1 MRLISDEDLKD
12 RASEYCLSED
22 EFRRFCKIIDAEPTA
37 CDVDDLKKLA
47 NCKELEEVTGIPLK
61 ELAEIFSQHIP
72 DACQHPEKAC
82 VLTDGD
88 VDKWRKYQQLDKH
101 GRLIKLPCKVGDTA
115 YCIENKEIW
124 ICIVENISMS
134 KNNGTCIEISF
145 PPEMPDISAIE
156 YSPNEIGEVV
166 FFTKPEAEAKLE
178 ELGCCEDEKASDEE
192 RFYQCLN
199 CLYIKDC
206 NLDEKAEDKRGM
218 CKKYLSAEM
227 CVGRY
232 REKYCNKCKSKEQC
246 HVPCGSVTRYIFEML
261 KN

>member
-22 EFRRFCKIIDAEPTA
+22 EFRRFCEIIDAEPTA
-37 CDVDDLKKLA
+37 CDIHKKL
-47 NCKELEEVTGIPLK
+47 EEHDWIV
-61 ELAEIFSQHIP
+61 
-72 DACQHPEKAC
+72 
-82 VLTDGD
+82 
-88 VDKWRKYQQLDKH
+88 
-101 GRLIKLPCKVGDTA
+101 KLPCKVGDTA

-134 KNNGTCIEISF
+134 KNNGTWIEISF

-199 CLYIKDC
+199 CLYIEDC

-218 CKKYLSAEM
+218 CKKYLNAEM
-227 CVGRY
+227 CVGRC
-232 REKYCNKCKSKEQC
+232 REKYCNKCISEEQC
-246 HVPCGSVTRYIFEML
+246 YVPCGSVTRYIFEML
-261 KN
+261 KK